1 MFLYCL
7 TSLKKLLLLSRWTVL
22 PLKIMPG
29 KFLCFR
35 TGAFK
40 NTSQRIGILPLPLQ
54 GKLRCSIQVL
64 TKLCNRTV
72 LSLLI
77 EAEGKLIFINHTQT
91 HWRIDLLFVNHY
103 RTVTKNDYPGIFN
116 CSFKKGNSMKTS
128 TSVIKIEDF
137 FSKTSS
143 NRLLLYKV

>member
-72 LSLLI
+72 LSLFI
-77 EAEGKLIFINHTQT
+77 EAGGKLIFIDHTQT
-91 HWRIDLLFVNHY
+91 YWRIDLLFINHY
-103 RTVTKNDYPGIFN
+103 RTVTKKRLSWYFQL
-116 CSFKKGNSMKTS
+116 FFQKKK
-128 TSVIKIEDF
+128 
-137 FSKTSS
+137 
-143 NRLLLYKV
+143 LYENLNISY